1 MSSFAIYVLGFIVL
15 AAGLAI
21 GAHLLGVSPTW
32 IGVGLLVLLGLGVM
46 SAVKRTRRRDPPE
59 PG

>member
-1 MSSFAIYVLGFIVL
+1 
-15 AAGLAI
+15 
-21 GAHLLGVSPTW
+21 VSPTW